1 MSDKPVE
8 PSANDLATFFE
19 LSNELMVLA
28 DDQLTILKVNPA
40 FEKVLGWQED
50 QLIGKNAFNILFE
63 DDKERV
69 TAQLGSLS
77 PDEPNVIIQCSV
89 QSVQGTFLEM
99 EWHVKR
105 LYEKKQVLGV
115 ARTVTEAHAPERFFT
130 LALEA
135 SPAAMIVADNKGSIR
150 YANPAAHHLLGYA
163 TGELLDRDIET
174 LVPPEFREEHPDMR
188 EDFIEKQERRP
199 IDHLDGLKA
208 IRKDGQTIEVQIG
221 IMPVTIGGEK
231 LAVCS
236 MLDVSKTIREES
248 VIREQARQLSKAN
261 QRLSHLANTDELTN
275 LANRRVLMEQM
286 ELLLLDATINREAV
300 SLIFVDID
308 LFKQFN
314 DSYGHPTG
322 DVLLGEFAR
331 LLSENARASDL
342 VCRYGGEEFALLL
355 PGARRQAA
363 IEISERMRM
372 LIEEH
377 RWQPRQIT
385 ASFGVATIQPA
396 EMDKDADALV
406 DLLLAQAD
414 KAMYHSKQQG
424 RNRVTH
430 FDSLGINAND

>member
-1 MSDKPVE
+1 
-8 PSANDLATFFE
+8 
-19 LSNELMVLA
+19 
-28 DDQLTILKVNPA
+28 
-40 FEKVLGWQED
+40 
-50 QLIGKNAFNILFE
+50 
-63 DDKERV
+63 
-69 TAQLGSLS
+69 
-77 PDEPNVIIQCSV
+77 
-89 QSVQGTFLEM
+89 
-99 EWHVKR
+99 
-105 LYEKKQVLGV
+105 
-115 ARTVTEAHAPERFFT
+115 
-130 LALEA
+130 
-135 SPAAMIVADNKGSIR
+135 MIVADSRGSIR

-174 LVPPEFREEHPDMR
+174 LVPPEFREEHPDRR

-221 IMPVTIGGEK
+221 IMPVTIEGEK

-261 QRLSHLANTDELTN
+261 QRLSHLASTDELTN